1 LIYKVQQ
8 FLLRKKSSK
17 GLCKFLK
24 MVQVVESEEK
34 IC

>member
-1 LIYKVQQ
+1 LIYKVQHL
-8 FLLRKKSSK
+8 FLRKKSSK
-17 GLCKFLK
+17 GLCNFLK